1 MPKEVIR
8 NGEPQKRDGHHK
20 MRRTALPAQINRQRT
35 ERIQDAI
42 DSQGSIKN
50 WINDF
55 LVRRTAPP
63 GLEFIAAEPELL
75 QRLVTEKPRVGDYLK
90 RPQLKT
96 P

>member
-55 LVRRTAPP
+55 LVRRTPPP
-63 GLEFIAAEPELL
+63 GLEFIPAEPKLL
-75 QRLVTEKPRVGDYLK
+75 RKYVREAPRVGEYVDI
-90 RPQLKT
+90 PQLKAS
-96 P
+96 